1 MAGYQPFLDNDEQS
15 SSSSNEQ
22 SLEYG
27 TLDPIVGDEYT
38 TTFQNEFKLI
48 GKSAVPLM
56 FTMFLQYSINTVS
69 ILSVGHIGENELAG
83 VSLANVTFVVSS
95 SIFIGMATCL
105 DTLCPQAYGAKKFHL
120 VGIYLQRC
128 IALCFLIAIP
138 IITLF
143 FFSGS
148 ILKHIVPNDQLAYL
162 AQTYLRIISC
172 GLPGYILFETG
183 KRFLQAQGNFI
194 GGQYTLF
201 ICAPLNILLNYVF
214 VFKFKL
220 GFIGAPIAV
229 ALNYWI
235 MAILLFSYV
244 VFIDGRQCWYGFQLN
259 QCFKGWGSMI
269 SLALPG
275 IIMIEAEFFA
285 FQIITL
291 SCSRFGTTAL
301 AAQSVVSTTASLSF
315 QIPFSI
321 SIAASTRI
329 GNLIGSN
336 AKKASKLSVK
346 VTLFYSIFSGLWN
359 FCILYFFRSQIANT
373 FTSDSIVAQKAIYVF
388 PVVALNQMY
397 DCLNVL
403 AAGCLR
409 AQGRQK
415 IGGYLN
421 LIAYYMIGVPLAF
434 LFGFKWG
441 YEIRGLWI
449 GLGFGIFSLALF
461 ELYFLYTS
469 DWDQIIEA
477 SIKRHKQADSGKV
490 DEHTTLV

>member
-1 MAGYQPFLDNDEQS
+1 MTAHHVVDEYDEDS
-15 SSSSNEQ
+15 SSSSTEV
-22 SLEYG
+22 SPRDYG
-27 TLDPIVGDEYT
+27 SIPTDSSAP
-38 TTFQNEFKLI
+38 TTFNNEFKII
-48 GKSAVPLM
+48 GKSAIPLI

-83 VSLANVTFVVSS
+83 VSLANVTFVVTS

-105 DTLCPQAYGAKKFHL
+105 DTLCPQAYGAKKYHL

-128 IALCFLIAIP
+128 IALCFIIAIP
-138 IITLF
+138 VITVF
-143 FFSGS
+143 YFSGT
-148 ILKHIVPNDQLAYL
+148 ILKHVVPNEELAYL
-162 AQTYLRIISC
+162 AQAYLRIVSL

-201 ICAPLNILLNYVF
+201 FCAPLNAVLNYVF
-214 VFKFKL
+214 VFKFGL

-235 MAILLFSYV
+235 MALLLFSYC
-244 VFIDGRQCWYGFQLN
+244 VFIDGKQCWYGFQFD
-259 QCFKGWGSMI
+259 QCFKGWKTMI
-269 SLALPG
+269 DLALPG
-275 IIMIEAEFFA
+275 ILMIEAEFVA

-291 SCSRFGTTAL
+291 SCSHFGTTAL
-301 AAQSVVSTTASLSF
+301 AAQSVVSSMASLSF

-329 GNLIGSN
+329 GSLIGSR
-336 AKKASKLSVK
+336 AKDASKISVK
-346 VTLFYSIFSGLWN
+346 VTLLYSLFSGLWN
-359 FCILYFFRSQIANT
+359 FSILFFFRSQIAHI
-373 FTSDSIVAQKAIYVF
+373 FTSYPVVASKAIYVF
-388 PVVALNQMY
+388 PVVALNQIY

-421 LIAYYMIGVPLAF
+421 LIAYYIIGVPLAL
-434 LFGFKWG
+434 LFGFKLG
-441 YEIRGLWI
+441 YEIRGLWV
-449 GLGFGIFSLALF
+449 GLGIGIFALAIF
-461 ELYFLYTS
+461 EIYYIYTS
-469 DWDQIIEA
+469 DWDKIIET
-477 SIKRHKQADSGKV
+477 SIQRHKQAESDKLI
-490 DEHTTLV
+490 DENAVLV